1 MSVSSRRY
9 RSAPKLGLVCL
20 LLCLLSLP
28 VWSADKSRLRVDD
41 YQIEAD
47 LNPHSHKISAQA
59 KVKFTALDDL
69 SVDTFDLN
77 NAPRLTKVKDANN
90 KPLSAER
97 VTQDSTVRI
106 PLAAGMTKDSST
118 TLTFEYE
125 GVLDSAD
132 ESPVQ
137 GLKLASIGDD
147 TTYLLYASRWFPV
160 NGNGLNRFTSTIAVT
175 IPAHMG
181 AIATGHM
188 PVATSAP
195 A

>member
-1 MSVSSRRY
+1 MRFPRRCL
-9 RSAPKLGLVCL
+9 RSGSKLAYLCI
-20 LLCLLSLP
+20 LLCCVTLTGL
-28 VWSADKSRLRVDD
+28 AAEKTRLRVDD
-41 YQIEAD
+41 YQIDAD
-47 LNPHSHKISAQA
+47 LNPHSHKISVRA

-69 SVDTFDLN
+69 SVAPFELN
-77 NAPRLTKVKDANN
+77 NALRLIKVTDANN
-90 KPLSAER
+90 KALAAER

-106 PLAAGMTKDSST
+106 PLTAGMTKDSST

-160 NGNGLNRFTSTIAVT
+160 NGFGL
-175 IPAHMG
+175 
-181 AIATGHM
+181 
-188 PVATSAP
+188 
-195 A
+195 